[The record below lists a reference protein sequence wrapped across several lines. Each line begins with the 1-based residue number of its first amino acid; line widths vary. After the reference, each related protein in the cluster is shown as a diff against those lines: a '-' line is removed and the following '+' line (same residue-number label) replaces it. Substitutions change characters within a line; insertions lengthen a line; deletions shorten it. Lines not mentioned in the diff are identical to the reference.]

1 MVRRGGMETFERSS
15 TDLIFCR
22 RSLV

>member
-22 RSLV
+22 RSLI